1 MPTAPFSVSSL
12 YFFHLFFVY
21 SVIFHPLCAI
31 IRCKGTRNCHLT
43 AKEYNKGVRLWA
55 DDVMRFVVRCG
66 GSRPDCE
73 DAVQE
78 ALAAL
83 WRHHDEVSTDKGKNY
98 LLSAAYRS
106 LMMALRH
113 GKVVRMHE
121 EQTIVETVTAP
132 DERFDLREAIECS
145 LQALPEVQRA
155 ILQLRDVEGY
165 SYAEIGETLGLSDS
179 QVQVYLFRARVTMRK
194 QLKLMG
200 YDNNR

>member
-1 MPTAPFSVSSL
+1 M
-12 YFFHLFFVY
+12 
-21 SVIFHPLCAI
+21 
-31 IRCKGTRNCHLT
+31 T

-55 DDVMRFVVRCG
+55 DDAMRFAMRCCP
-66 GSRPDCE
+66 SRPDCE

-78 ALAAL
+78 ALASL
-83 WRHHDEVSTDKGKNY
+83 WSHREEVSADKGKSY

-113 GKVVRMHE
+113 SKVVQMHA
-121 EQTIVETVTAP
+121 EQTVKEKVQQP
-132 DERFDLREAIECS
+132 DERFDLREAIERS

-165 SYAEIGETLGLSDS
+165 SYAEIGETLALSDS
-179 QVQVYLFRARVTMRK
+179 QVQVYLFRARVNMRK
-194 QLKLMG
+194 QLKQLG